1 MTCYSKTAIH
11 LRHKSQSVI
20 IDNWSKTVG
29 EGDENKSGQ
38 KRRSKEER
46 NDFNEEIR

>member
-29 EGDENKSGQ
+29 EGENKSGQ